1 MCSMLYANRLFRAIL
16 RHMKKIDGRAL
27 SAKIREDIKELI
39 KNTNISPKLAVL
51 LVGGDPASHLY
62 VSLKEKAAA
71 EVGIQTTEKKLPAS
85 VTTEEL
91 ISIIEPW
98 NNDPE
103 INGILVQ
110 LPLPQGI
117 DEDAVIAAMDPKKD
131 ADGFHPENI
140 KALLEG
146 RGHIIPPVHEGI
158 LRLIGATD
166 TVINGAHAVI
176 IANSEIFSK
185 PLNYLLQKAGA
196 TVKVFMPQEI
206 DRETLAHA
214 DIIVIAIGQADFL
227 KRGMISPGAC
237 VIDVGTNKI
246 PENRIVGDVDEKT
259 LEEVTGWLSPVPG
272 GVGPMTI
279 AALLKNVVN
288 LALKF

>member
-1 MCSMLYANRLFRAIL
+1 MLYANRLFRAIL

>member
-1 MCSMLYANRLFRAIL
+1 
-16 RHMKKIDGRAL
+16 MKKIDGRAL